1 MSGDKN
7 AIIELE
13 YKFWAAIR
21 DDDVKTA
28 TSLMAEPSIIAGA
41 QGVMATTREGY
52 AKMASGR
59 KAWELHDFK
68 LDEIDVQ
75 FAGRDAAVIGYM
87 VTEDMT
93 VDGKKLKL
101 EAADTSTGSATGTT
115 GFD

>member
-1 MSGDKN
+1 
-7 AIIELE
+7 
-13 YKFWAAIR
+13 
-21 DDDVKTA
+21 
-28 TSLMAEPSIIAGA
+28 
-41 QGVMATTREGY
+41 MATTREGY

>member
-1 MSGDKN
+1 M
-7 AIIELE
+7 
-13 YKFWAAIR
+13 
-21 DDDVKTA
+21 
-28 TSLMAEPSIIAGA
+28 
-41 QGVMATTREGY
+41 
-52 AKMASGR
+52 
-59 KAWELHDFK
+59 HDFK